1 MARTAPRPR
10 TVRTT
15 DPSTNEVAA
24 IERAKSASVGQTL
37 FVCARLLD
45 EIALGRVRER
55 TGIGLRR
62 AHTALFPHLDL
73 AGTRLTELARR
84 VGVSKQAIAP
94 LVDEMVEMG
103 VLERVDDPQDARA
116 KRIRFSSRGGQ
127 HGLLAGLATLGQLE
141 AELAT
146 AIGERR
152 FVELK
157 RSLDALLVA
166 LRALETTA
174 GD

>member
-1 MARTAPRPR
+1 M
-10 TVRTT
+10 
-15 DPSTNEVAA
+15 
-24 IERAKSASVGQTL
+24 I
-37 FVCARLLD
+37 
-45 EIALGRVRER
+45 
-55 TGIGLRR
+55 
-62 AHTALFPHLDL
+62 
-73 AGTRLTELARR
+73 
-84 VGVSKQAIAP
+84 
-94 LVDEMVEMG
+94 
-103 VLERVDDPQDARA
+103 PQDARA